1 MEIREEMLDNGQ
13 SSTMEWEMNRHFGL
27 LLATLV
33 LLLGACTEEAPPA
46 AADAVAA
53 EEPAPAEKKAPHP
66 AEEKETA
73 SAEATEPA
81 AEQAPARDVTAAPEE
96 GSPFAASPPEIPSP
110 PEPDVASTDGADATA
125 FPSPPARG
133 GDPVPA
139 DVKEEPETPAP
150 PPVTDVV
157 TPPDLQT
164 PAPADAGAETLAD
177 VKKAPASL
185 VDKDRSKLVFEQA
198 KKFIEDDQVDKA
210 TQLLEEW
217 LAIAPADAI
226 NRRNLIHVY
235 VSLEKFSN
243 AELHMRLLAE
253 QNPDDQEL
261 WGHLGRAQARIG
273 KLNKATKSLEK
284 ALELKPEDVDAA
296 LDLAKTQAKLRK
308 FDKARSTL
316 EAGLKWGKKEPELLT
331 ELGAVLVE
339 SGEYSTAY
347 ERYWQ
352 LQRIQ
357 PTYPVALI
365 LAQIAGKR
373 QKCDDVQ
380 DSLAG
385 WEKDFPDEAPFLL
398 LAGCALKDKA
408 LLRTQNLLIGAL
420 EKNANCYDCALKLG
434 DVYFENGQWEPAA
447 RFYEQASKLDPK
459 DYRPFHQLAK
469 AHANLGNHVDSARSF
484 AAAAER
490 DANNP
495 EILYGWGVESV
506 LAGNKADAWTIWGK
520 LDELDTA
527 RAAKLKALLT
537 K

>member
-1 MEIREEMLDNGQ
+1 MQDNGQ
-13 SSTMEWEMNRHFGL
+13 SSTTEWDMNRHFSL
-27 LLATLV
+27 LLATL
-33 LLLGACTEEAPPA
+33 LLLLSSCKEEAQAP
-46 AADAVAA
+46 AADAAAA
-53 EEPAPAEKKAPHP
+53 EEPAPAEKKAP
-66 AEEKETA
+66 AEDEKN
-73 SAEATEPA
+73 A
-81 AEQAPARDVTAAPEE
+81 ADGSDTQDVTAAADE
-96 GSPFAASPPEIPSP
+96 GSPFAPSPPQIPSP
-110 PEPDVASTDGADATA
+110 PEPDVAKATA
-125 FPSPPARG
+125 ADVAEAPSPPVPAS
-133 GDPVPA
+133 DPAPAPADVKEQPEAPAPAPVPDVVTPNDAATPVPA
-139 DVKEEPETPAP
+139 DVAAE
-150 PPVTDVV
+150 
-157 TPPDLQT
+157 
-164 PAPADAGAETLAD
+164 APADAGAETAGD
-177 VKKAPASL
+177 IKKEPASL
-185 VDKDRSKLVFEQA
+185 IDKDRSKLVFEEA
-198 KKFIEDDQVDKA
+198 KKFIEEDQVDKA

-217 LAIAPADAI
+217 LAIAPTDTI
-226 NRRNLIHVY
+226 NRRNLIHIY
-235 VSLEKFSN
+235 VSIERFSN
-243 AELHMRLLAE
+243 AELHLRLLSE
-253 QNPDDQEL
+253 QTPDDQEL
-261 WGHLGRAQARIG
+261 WGHLGRTQAKIG
-273 KLNKATKSLEK
+273 KLSKAAESLEK

-296 LDLAKTQAKLRK
+296 LDLAKIQAKLRN
-308 FDKARSTL
+308 FGKARATL
-316 EAGLKWGKKEPELLT
+316 EAGLNWGKKEPELLT

-373 QKCDDVQ
+373 EKCDDVQ

-385 WEKDFPDEAPFLL
+385 WEKDFPDETPFLL

-447 RFYEQASKLDPK
+447 KFYDQASKLDPK

-469 AHANLGNHVDSARSF
+469 AHANMGNHVDSARSF
-484 AAAAER
+484 GAAAER
-490 DANNP
+490 NANDP

-506 LAGNKADAWTIWGK
+506 MAGNKAEAWTIWGK

-527 RAAKLKALLT
+527 RATKLKALLT